1 MDKILLLL
9 SIPGIGLSR
18 AKSFLRDNKLLIDDD
33 YFHYL
38 LSEYTGISLS
48 VYIDEV
54 KRIKEN
60 CKKLGVDIIKC
71 RNSNIIDAPI
81 ILFTKGDSAIL
92 SSEKI
97 IGVVGTREPSLK
109 AEKLGSRITE
119 YLAETGWIIISGLAR
134 GCDTIAHR
142 SCIKAGGRTIAV
154 LPCGYRA
161 NLSPWILEGGI
172 IVSEYPPYTP
182 VRKYRCV
189 KRNRII
195 TGYSKGLYVIETGN
209 DGGSMRSVEYACN
222 KDVPIAYS
230 FGFNSLKRYCVQN
243 VLCIRDMDMFLEIN
257 ITS

>member
-38 LSEYTGISLS
+38 LKEYAGIPLTL
-48 VYIDEV
+48 YIDKV

-71 RNSNIIDAPI
+71 LNSSIIDAPI
-81 ILFTKGDSAIL
+81 ILFAKGDSTL
-92 SSEKI
+92 LNSGNI
-97 IGVVGTREPSLK
+97 IGVIGTREPSLQ
-109 AEKLGSRITE
+109 AVELGSKITK
-119 YLAETGWIIISGLAR
+119 YLAESGWIIISGLAR
-134 GCDTIAHR
+134 GCDTQAHR
-142 SCIKAGGRTIAV
+142 ACIDVGGKTIAV
-154 LPCGYRA
+154 LPCGYREDA
-161 NLSPWILEGGI
+161 APWILERGL
-172 IVSEYPPYTP
+172 IVSEYPPNTP

-195 TGYSKGLYVIETGN
+195 TGYSKGLYVIETGR
-209 DGGSMRSVEYACN
+209 DGGSMRSVEYALR
-222 KDVPIAYS
+222 KGTPIAYS
-230 FGFNSLKRYCVQN
+230 YNWKDLRDYGAQNVMSVRDIDLFLKRS
-243 VLCIRDMDMFLEIN
+243 